1 MRAIPITLLLA
12 LATMLP
18 GCGDDAKP
26 AVTSSIASSAT
37 PSDPAL
43 AQMYANSC
51 QLCHA
56 NPAANA
62 PLTGDRKAWEPRIQ
76 LKRVIVAEIAP
87 GVLGLDLIDR
97 AVAAHVANEHR
108 LLAPLKA
115 ADLVALEHRLSL
127 LLHTLEPDHEPA
139 KGSASPSRHS
149 V

>member
-1 MRAIPITLLLA
+1 MRAIRFTLLLV
-12 LATMLP
+12 LAMTLP

-43 AQMYANSC
+43 AQIYANSC

-76 LKRVIVAEIAP
+76 QGADTL
-87 GVLGLDLIDR
+87 LDHAINGYNGMPPMGHCVECSQEQFLQLIGFMADQ
-97 AVAAHVANEHR
+97 
-108 LLAPLKA
+108 PLP
-115 ADLVALEHRLSL
+115 E
-127 LLHTLEPDHEPA
+127 
-139 KGSASPSRHS
+139 
-149 V
+149 

>member
-18 GCGDDAKP
+18 GCGDEAKP

-37 PSDPAL
+37 PSVPAL
-43 AQMYANSC
+43 AQIYANSC

-76 LKRVIVAEIAP
+76 QGADTL
-87 GVLGLDLIDR
+87 LDHAINGYNGMPPMGQCVECSQEQFLQLIGFMADQ
-97 AVAAHVANEHR
+97 
-108 LLAPLKA
+108 PLP
-115 ADLVALEHRLSL
+115 E
-127 LLHTLEPDHEPA
+127 
-139 KGSASPSRHS
+139 
-149 V
+149 

>member
-18 GCGDDAKP
+18 GCGDEAKP
-26 AVTSSIASSAT
+26 AVTTSIASSAT

-43 AQMYANSC
+43 AQIYANSC

-76 LKRVIVAEIAP
+76 QGADTLLDHAINGYNGMPPMGQCVECSQEQFLK
-87 GVLGLDLIDR
+87 LIGFMADQ
-97 AVAAHVANEHR
+97 
-108 LLAPLKA
+108 PLP
-115 ADLVALEHRLSL
+115 E
-127 LLHTLEPDHEPA
+127 
-139 KGSASPSRHS
+139 
-149 V
+149 